1 MIEALKIYMLC
12 ACQGGGGAERVKP
25 LIRVPASDRGPLS
38 CETLRWVCGGQ
49 SGGGHGTAC
58 GAFWLWP
65 AAVVLSV

>member
-25 LIRVPASDRGPLS
+25 LIRVPAPNRGLLS

-49 SGGGHGTAC
+49 SGGKHGTAC
-58 GAFWLWP
+58 GVFWLWP
-65 AAVVLSV
+65 AAAVLSV